1 MPGLLGS
8 VQVVLDGQVVGSMP
22 KPTPV
27 RPWIEHRLEL
37 EGHEYTVTLSADP
50 AAFGV
55 EVFRDGE
62 SLLDGRSLRVARQEA
77 PLGVTRFEAWTT
89 DLVTVPWVAD
99 SRVAPGWLVALV
111 ILAFAA
117 ISAGFIL
124 LQGGLAAAILGGPGI
139 LAMMFVMLRTW
150 AIAIARTR
158 RALVNRTSWGDV
170 TKLGVFYL
178 LVLLSG
184 IALLLAFLGS
194 MLMISVVDN
203 LVGVQAVLLRGKGGG
218 YTIEMWLNRA
228 TDIIE
233 TAYPAP

>member
-27 RPWIEHRLEL
+27 RPWIEHRLDL
-37 EGHEYTVTLSADP
+37 EGHEYTVTLSAD
-50 AAFGV
+50 AVAFGV

-62 SLLDGRSLRVARQEA
+62 SLLDGRSLAVARQEA

-89 DLVTVPWVAD
+89 DLVAVPWVAE

-111 ILAFAA
+111 ILATVA

-139 LAMMFVMLRTW
+139 LALMFVMLRTW
-150 AIAIARTR
+150 AIAMARTR
-158 RALVNRTSWGDV
+158 RALVNRTAWGDA
-170 TKLGVFYL
+170 TKLGVFCL
-178 LVLLSG
+178 SVLLCG
-184 IALLLAFLGS
+184 IALLLAYFGLLLS
-194 MLMISVVDN
+194 IDTVRT
-203 LVGVQAVLLRGKGGG
+203 LVGAS
-218 YTIEMWLNRA
+218 
-228 TDIIE
+228 
-233 TAYPAP
+233 